1 MLATIF
7 NKTKPINYL
16 LIAFALVIVF
26 VSYYNFNFSA
36 PLSAYAVF
44 QISIIFILLLISFF
58 WLNFISQKNELSKS
72 NNYPLLVLLLLVA
85 LNPQVFNNINL
96 VISNFFILLAFRRI
110 VSLRTFKSNKQKI
123 FDASLL
129 IFIASLFHIYALV
142 FIVVIFVAILI
153 YSFAEAKNLLI
164 PFIALVSVAT
174 IYVTI
179 DSLQGFKL
187 LTALLHDVYL
197 PYQSLTFPSV
207 YAHISFSLYIAFSIL
222 VLIYGIIQL
231 PKKQQNIKGT
241 YTITFFMYLAGL
253 FVYILESNKDNSV
266 LLFSMVPT
274 ALLAA
279 NFIEEIPK
287 NKFKDAVLYTI
298 ASVSLILFF
307 FQLNG

>member
-1 MLATIF
+1 M
-7 NKTKPINYL
+7 
-16 LIAFALVIVF
+16 
-26 VSYYNFNFSA
+26 
-36 PLSAYAVF
+36 
-44 QISIIFILLLISFF
+44 
-58 WLNFISQKNELSKS
+58 
-72 NNYPLLVLLLLVA
+72 
-85 LNPQVFNNINL
+85 